1 MKLKNK
7 GTIKIGQIFLFAF
20 IGVVSYFT
28 IFSTISFAQTQDEDF
43 NVIVTFFDITEDTGD
58 VITFLNSDGFTKAKI
73 YTPLK
78 SMKMGNTTEL
88 QFNLTA
94 KQVGMGEKFRVC
106 ALLVKDNGIIC
117 KVGENSVAERPEIID
132 FRLASDEIVEID
144 VPNISVQE
152 LDNSNEDKD
161 NSNED
166 KDNEVESNDKNNEDD
181 EDTT

>member
-1 MKLKNK
+1 MKLTNK
-7 GTIKIGQIFLFAF
+7 ETIKIGQILIFAF
-20 IGVVSYFT
+20 IGVFSFFT
-28 IFSTISFAQTQDEDF
+28 ISSSISFAQTQDEDF
-43 NVIVTFFDITEDTGD
+43 NVIVTFFDITQDTGD

-78 SMKMGNTTEL
+78 SMKTGNTTEL

-94 KQVGMGEKFRVC
+94 NQVGMGEKFRVC

-166 KDNEVESNDKNNEDD
+166 KDNEVESNDKNNDDD

>member
-7 GTIKIGQIFLFAF
+7 GSIKIGQIFIFAF
-20 IGVVSYFT
+20 IGVFSYF
-28 IFSTISFAQTQDEDF
+28 IISSTISFAQTQEEDF
-43 NVIVTFFDITEDTGD
+43 NVIVTFFDITQDTGD

-94 KQVGMGEKFRVC
+94 NQVGIGEKFRVC

-132 FRLASDEIVEID
+132 FRLASDDIVEID
-144 VPNISVQE
+144 VPNISLQE
-152 LDNSNEDKD
+152 LDNNNKDKD
-161 NSNED
+161 NED